1 MIGALPTRLEP
12 PSIISAKTYG
22 TRKAVRADVSKR
34 KGHPALAQAASQGC
48 YVLAKVS
55 WGRAGHAQDSE
66 GQVVQVRSCMSVGWG
81 A

>member
-48 YVLAKVS
+48 YVLARSAGGGQAMLRTQK
-55 WGRAGHAQDSE
+55 GRWFRLDHA
-66 GQVVQVRSCMSVGWG
+66 
-81 A
+81 